1 MSKLAL
7 TTTCLAL
14 LALATTGA
22 FANVIP
28 AQVTIS
34 QSLIGNVVFAD
45 NSGTM
50 SFWFS
55 GTAAQ
60 CGTGRAGCVSG
71 TALLDPNND
80 LGTYWMW
87 IVGSNPTLSPTGG
100 GNYAVNAGAYSIF
113 MEVDLANGNK
123 LTATLGLMNLI
134 GGNFPTPQ
142 FDGFFLTT
150 SSTAEFFA
158 DGFSSLGQPGTID
171 FVVNLGKKTVISN
184 LGNHQLTS
192 GPVSSGEAVPT
203 VPEPSSLA
211 LLGSGV
217 LGLAGILRRKIKP

>member
-1 MSKLAL
+1 MSKFAL

-28 AQVTIS
+28 AQLTLS
-34 QSLIGNVVFAD
+34 QSSIGSVVFAD
-45 NSGTM
+45 NGGTM

-55 GTAAQ
+55 GTTAQ
-60 CGTGRAGCVSG
+60 CGSGRGGCVSG

-80 LGTYWMW
+80 LGKYWMW
-87 IVGSNPTLSPTGG
+87 IVGSDPTLTATGG
-100 GNYAVNAGAYSIF
+100 GNYTVNAGAYSIF

-123 LTATLGLMNLI
+123 LTATLALANLI

-142 FDGFFLTT
+142 FDGSFLTT
-150 SSTAEFFA
+150 SSTSEFLA
-158 DGFSSLGQPGTID
+158 DGFSTLGQPGTID
-171 FVVNLGKKTVISN
+171 FALNMGKKTVITN
-184 LGNHQLTS
+184 LLNNQQTS
-192 GPVSSGEAVPT
+192 GTVSSGEVVPS

-217 LGLAGILRRKIKP
+217 LGLAGVIRRKIRA